1 MLKQF
6 LQALRLRPAAA
17 GSRATLS
24 VSGLKIM
31 LFGATGGLGQALVR
45 SLCRLPKG
53 KRPELL
59 VLCGRNQAKL
69 QQLSLIG
76 AEAEVEVR
84 TIALD
89 LRDLTQAQRALE
101 QGAALG
107 ANKLIVASGVSLTAD
122 PDGIEGPLEIER
134 GFTVNT
140 VAPCTLMAAAARLLP
155 QGSQIIVLSSL
166 AARLPLPSS
175 AVYSASKAALS
186 TYVRALRP
194 QLKRAGITLSLV
206 EPGYFASPMSE
217 RYQGSKPYLLTA
229 DSAAAKII
237 AVMTSRRQESA
248 FPLPLHLGSAVLMRL
263 PQALQAF
270 FLQRFFKFSVLP
282 DADAALPK
290 SGGRRC

>member
-1 MLKQF
+1 MLKQW
-6 LQALRLRPAAA
+6 LQAA
-17 GSRATLS
+17 GSSADPS
-24 VSGLKIM
+24 LKIM

-45 SLCRLPKG
+45 ALCRLPNS
-53 KRPELL
+53 KRPQLL
-59 VLCGRNQAKL
+59 VLCGRSQAKL
-69 QQLSLIG
+69 QQLGLIG
-76 AEAEVEVR
+76 AEADVEVR
-84 TIALD
+84 TLCCD
-89 LRDLTQAQRALE
+89 LRDLTQAQTALE
-101 QGAALG
+101 QAAALG
-107 ANKLIVASGVSLTAD
+107 VNKLILASGVSLSAD

-282 DADAALPK
+282 DEDAALPK